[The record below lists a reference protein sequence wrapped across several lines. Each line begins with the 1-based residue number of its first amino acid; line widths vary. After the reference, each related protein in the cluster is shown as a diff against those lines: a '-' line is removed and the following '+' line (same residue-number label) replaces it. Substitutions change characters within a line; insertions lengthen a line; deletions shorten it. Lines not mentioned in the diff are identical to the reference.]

1 VLPKLQL
8 CSMWRAGGTV
18 TGELRAGFR
27 LGSLWEVR
35 PLLGTLAGE
44 RGVVHLEPKVMGV
57 LVCLAERAGEVVTR
71 DEFIECV
78 WDGRIVSDEVLSRCI
93 SQLRVRLLDD
103 PREPRFIQTVPKI
116 GYRLVTTVEPCGANS
131 PPGSAAPRSAGTSR
145 TSPAPAVWGRWRALG
160 AAVIGLLVVAFGLHL
175 GQLNRPPVDDP
186 AVELPSIA
194 VLPFVNRSDDPAN
207 EYFSDGLTE
216 ELIDRLGQVE
226 GLQVVAS
233 TTAFALK
240 NHREDVRSIAERLG
254 VTHVLE
260 GHVRKDEERIRITAQ
275 LADARRGFHVWSQ
288 RFDTHLR
295 DIFAVQDHIA
305 NSIVAELAPLFF
317 GGAPDEFRTL
327 VPTEVMPAYE
337 LLLQARFHLR
347 RREEAPI
354 RRSIELFLQAL
365 ELDPDFGAARAG
377 LASAYALLPFYSDED
392 VERMSA
398 LALATLE
405 RGSTEM
411 QDEAWDVRAFLH
423 LSRWEWL
430 EAEHDFRLALAAA
443 PGDPDVHQWYSQQL
457 ARTGNAE
464 GSLRHA
470 LTAKR
475 LDVLSPVVNYR
486 LAVAY
491 LWVNDEERAQ
501 QQFML
506 AGELGMDPMA
516 NPNPYLVLLMRRGEY
531 EEVGRV
537 LSHMQ
542 DRLGGSKFWIDPLMA
557 AVHDPAAR
565 PAAREAL
572 GRAAREQSIAPQLLY
587 AAWLYLDEVD
597 AALDVVIN
605 DLSGTPARFDVEF
618 LFARETAALRRHP
631 RFGEVLVALG
641 LDGYWDRYGWP
652 ASCARRNSTIVCEG
666 PVA

>member
-1 VLPKLQL
+1 
-8 CSMWRAGGTV
+8 M
-18 TGELRAGFR
+18 TGKLRAGFR

-44 RGVVHLEPKVMGV
+44 PGVAHLEPKVMGV

-93 SQLRVRLLDD
+93 SQLRIRLHDD
-103 PREPRFIQTVPKI
+103 PRDPRFIQTVPKI
-116 GYRLVTTVEPCGANS
+116 GYRLVTTVEPYGAHS
-131 PPGSAAPRSAGTSR
+131 PPGAAAPRSADIAR
-145 TSPAPAVWGRWRALG
+145 TSPAPAVRRRWRALG
-160 AAVIGLLVVAFGLHL
+160 AAVIALLVVASGLHL
-175 GQLNRPPVDDP
+175 GQLNRHPVDDL

-194 VLPFVNRSDDPAN
+194 VLPFINRSDDPAN

-216 ELIDRLGQVE
+216 ELIDRLAHVE

-240 NHREDVRSIAERLG
+240 NHREDVRSIAGRLG

-260 GHVRKDEERIRITAQ
+260 GHLRKDGERIRITAK
-275 LADARRGFHVWSQ
+275 LVDARRGFNVWSQ
-288 RFDTHLR
+288 RFDTQLR

-305 NSIVAELAPLFF
+305 NSIVAELAPLLA
-317 GGAPDEFRTL
+317 GGARDEISTL
-327 VPTEVMPAYE
+327 VPTVVMPAYE

-354 RRSIELFLQAL
+354 RRSIELFLRAL

-377 LASAYALLPFYSDED
+377 LATAYALLPFYSGED
-392 VERMSA
+392 VEQMSA

-405 RGSTEM
+405 RGSTKDPDR
-411 QDEAWDVRAFLH
+411 QQEAWDVRAFLH
-423 LSRWEWL
+423 LSRWEWI
-430 EAEHDFRLALAAA
+430 EAENDFRLALAAA

-457 ARTGNAE
+457 ARTGNVE
-464 GSLRHA
+464 GSLHHA
-470 LTAKR
+470 LMAKK

-501 QQFML
+501 QQFIL

-542 DRLGGSKFWIDPLMA
+542 DRLGGSRFWIDPLMA
-557 AVHDPAAR
+557 ALHDPAAR
-565 PAAREAL
+565 PAALEAL
-572 GRAAREQSIAPQLLY
+572 ERAAREQSIPPQLLY

-605 DLSGTPARFDVEF
+605 DLSRTPARFDVEF
-618 LFARETAALRRHP
+618 LFAHETAALRRHP

-641 LDGYWDRYGWP
+641 LDSYWDRYGWP
-652 ASCARRNSTIVCEG
+652 ASCARRNSTIVCDG
-666 PVA
+666 SKA

>member
-1 VLPKLQL
+1 
-8 CSMWRAGGTV
+8 M
-18 TGELRAGFR
+18 TGKLRAGFR

-93 SQLRVRLLDD
+93 SQLRIRLHDD

-116 GYRLVTTVEPCGANS
+116 GYRLVTTVEPCGAHS
-131 PPGSAAPRSAGTSR
+131 QPGGAAPRSADISR
-145 TSPAPAVWGRWRALG
+145 ASPAPAVWRRGWALG
-160 AAVIGLLVVAFGLHL
+160 AAVIGLLVVASGLHL
-175 GQLNRPPVDDP
+175 GKLNRHAADDP
-186 AVELPSIA
+186 AVEPPSIA

-216 ELIDRLGQVE
+216 ELIDRLAHVE

-240 NHREDVRSIAERLG
+240 NHREEVRSMAERLG

-260 GHVRKDEERIRITAQ
+260 GHVRKDEERIRITAK
-275 LADARRGFHVWSQ
+275 LVDARHGFNVWSQ
-288 RFDTHLR
+288 RFDTQLR
-295 DIFAVQDHIA
+295 DIFALQDHIA
-305 NSIVAELAPLFF
+305 NSIVAELAPLLA
-317 GGAPDEFRTL
+317 GGARDEISTL
-327 VPTEVMPAYE
+327 APTVVMPAYE

-365 ELDPDFGAARAG
+365 ELDPDFGAARVG
-377 LASAYALLPFYSDED
+377 LATAYALLPFYSGED
-392 VERMSA
+392 VERMSM

-405 RGSTEM
+405 RGSTKNPDM
-411 QDEAWDVRAFLH
+411 QHEAWDVRAFLH
-423 LSRWEWL
+423 LSRWEWI
-430 EAEHDFRLALAAA
+430 EAENDFRLALAAA

-470 LTAKR
+470 LMAKK

-501 QQFML
+501 QQFIL

-557 AVHDPAAR
+557 ALNDLAAR
-565 PAAREAL
+565 PAAKEAL
-572 GRAAREQSIAPQLLY
+572 ERAAREQSIPPQLLY

-605 DLSGTPARFDVEF
+605 DLSRTPARFDVEF
-618 LFARETAALRRHP
+618 LFAHETAALRRHP

-641 LDGYWDRYGWP
+641 LDSYWDRYGWP
-652 ASCARRNSTIVCEG
+652 ASCARRNSTIVCDG
-666 PVA
+666 PKA